1 MLDIQ
6 KIKIIAKV
14 GLTLHFV
21 DVFMYI
27 AGAKY
32 CPNEKVHKIW

>member
-1 MLDIQ
+1 MDSWFDS
-6 KIKIIAKV
+6 
-14 GLTLHFV
+14 LHFV